1 MNRKSIADSKAAAAP
16 KPKRQPKDIKQS
28 VTQDILRSEIVLNP
42 YNPKRHTDRQV
53 KQQVAN
59 IKANGYLGGIVWNR
73 TTGNLVDGHRRVQAL
88 DIIHKYDG
96 TPEKDYTLKVEVVEF
111 DEKTELEQLTYMA
124 IGNSKADYNLVA
136 QYADQIDTKAVGLSD
151 EDYKQLQSL
160 IVSASDIAP
169 VQDFGADFL
178 TAPQH
183 PAMQASQQP
192 VHVLDGSE
200 QTFEEIAE
208 QRAAQPHA
216 SKEEIQAKKKL
227 NTETS
232 DNRNAENAAYIMLQF
247 NDLNR
252 LADFCDATG
261 YRLTSS
267 MIIDGEEFMEK
278 LGL

>member
-1 MNRKSIADSKAAAAP
+1 MSYI
-16 KPKRQPKDIKQS
+16 
-28 VTQDILRSEIVLNP
+28 
-42 YNPKRHTDRQV
+42 
-53 KQQVAN
+53 
-59 IKANGYLGGIVWNR
+59 
-73 TTGNLVDGHRRVQAL
+73 
-88 DIIHKYDG
+88 
-96 TPEKDYTLKVEVVEF
+96 
-111 DEKTELEQLTYMA
+111 
-124 IGNSKADYNLVA
+124 
-136 QYADQIDTKAVGLSD
+136 SD

-200 QTFEEIAE
+200 QTFDEIAE
-208 QRAAQPHA
+208 QRAVQPHA